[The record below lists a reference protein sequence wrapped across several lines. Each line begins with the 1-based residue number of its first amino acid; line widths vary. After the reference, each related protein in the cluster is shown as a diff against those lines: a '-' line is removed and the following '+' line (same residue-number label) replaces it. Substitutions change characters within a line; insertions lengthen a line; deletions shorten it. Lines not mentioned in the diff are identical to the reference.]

1 MITYANAKNFKSL
14 RDIEFNLNKTKNK
27 TNNFI
32 AIYGENGS
40 GKTNIV
46 ELFKFLQQLTMARVT
61 DVLINKIPIE
71 ISKRQED
78 IEEQLPREIKQLS
91 LLSMNYNE
99 YRMIDEKE
107 PTEIKYG
114 FKIDDK
120 DGFYYIKFNDE
131 VIEEKLYFLAGKQN
145 GYLFEITKQGEK
157 INKSLNKNI
166 FLNEQYNKKLMEIID
181 MYWGKYSFLSLVF
194 FEIFE
199 KNKDYVFNNI
209 TENII
214 KVIIQIM
221 GMTVHVDKGTVRMI
235 SDSLVKEKKLTNIER
250 GYIKKEQIDVLKKC
264 ENVLNIFFTQGY
276 ADIKEVKY
284 NIIEKRDIINYELYF
299 YILYSKSRSS

>member
-250 GYIKKEQIDVLKKC
+250 GYIKKEQIDVLKKMRKC
-264 ENVLNIFFTQGY
+264 IKHIF
-276 ADIKEVKY
+276 
-284 NIIEKRDIINYELYF
+284 
-299 YILYSKSRSS
+299 YSGLC

>member
-166 FLNEQYNKKLMEIID
+166 FLNEQYNKKLMEIICI
-181 MYWGKYSFLSLVF
+181 G
-194 FEIFE
+194 
-199 KNKDYVFNNI
+199 
-209 TENII
+209 ENI
-214 KVIIQIM
+214 
-221 GMTVHVDKGTVRMI
+221 
-235 SDSLVKEKKLTNIER
+235 L
-250 GYIKKEQIDVLKKC
+250 
-264 ENVLNIFFTQGY
+264 
-276 ADIKEVKY
+276 
-284 NIIEKRDIINYELYF
+284 F
-299 YILYSKSRSS
+299 YLLYSLKYLRKIKIMYLII

>member
-199 KNKDYVFNNI
+199 KNKDYIFNNI
-209 TENII
+209 T
-214 KVIIQIM
+214 
-221 GMTVHVDKGTVRMI
+221 
-235 SDSLVKEKKLTNIER
+235 
-250 GYIKKEQIDVLKKC
+250 
-264 ENVLNIFFTQGY
+264 
-276 ADIKEVKY
+276 
-284 NIIEKRDIINYELYF
+284 
-299 YILYSKSRSS
+299 

>member
-114 FKIDDK
+114 FKLMIRMD
-120 DGFYYIKFNDE
+120 FIILNSMM
-131 VIEEKLYFLAGKQN
+131 KL
-145 GYLFEITKQGEK
+145 
-157 INKSLNKNI
+157 
-166 FLNEQYNKKLMEIID
+166 
-181 MYWGKYSFLSLVF
+181 
-194 FEIFE
+194 
-199 KNKDYVFNNI
+199 
-209 TENII
+209 
-214 KVIIQIM
+214 
-221 GMTVHVDKGTVRMI
+221 
-235 SDSLVKEKKLTNIER
+235 
-250 GYIKKEQIDVLKKC
+250 
-264 ENVLNIFFTQGY
+264 
-276 ADIKEVKY
+276 
-284 NIIEKRDIINYELYF
+284 
-299 YILYSKSRSS
+299 